1 MRFLLHVVVQAVGV
15 VRARLKYGGCA
26 WAVGLKSVRC
36 EDGEE
41 VLLVGVSFQPC
52 TREPCASEG

>member
-1 MRFLLHVVVQAVGV
+1 M

-41 VLLVGVSFQPC
+41 VLSVGVPLQPR

>member
-1 MRFLLHVVVQAVGV
+1 MVVQAVGV

-26 WAVGLKSVRC
+26 WAVGLKSVRS

-41 VLLVGVSFQPC
+41 VLSVGVPLQQR
-52 TREPCASEG
+52 TREPCASKG